1 MEFDTELSAW
11 HTQGPYSW
19 KSLQRRLSPGDRLFE
34 AGDIAC
40 RVRFHKY
47 VCDGQ
52 SYSSN
57 ADIHTPVE

>member
-11 HTQGPYSW
+11 HTQGACNW
-19 KSLQRRLSPGDRLFE
+19 ESLQRRLSPDERLFE

-40 RVRFHKY
+40 RVRFLKY
-47 VCDGQ
+47 ICDSQ

-57 ADIHTPVE
+57 NDVYTSLE